1 MPTNSYHQER
11 TTMTEPP
18 PGCPVNHEWSPLD
31 DDYLADPYPTAK
43 RFGEECPVMFAAQLG
58 YVVVSRMEDIVT
70 VFTDP
75 DTYASVNVQDPVFP
89 LCPEAA
95 AVLGAADFDPVAVMS
110 NSSEP
115 DHGRIRVFSREG
127 FSNSRLRGL
136 EPYIVRRTHEL
147 IDRMLTMT
155 TPVELVGAFA
165 FPLPGETVFRLL
177 GFPETDDDMLKSW
190 CLDRKAFQWGHPT
203 PDQQCDIAEH
213 MVAYWRY
220 CREFTARRM
229 ADPADDFADEL
240 LAAHRLHPEQLS
252 YREVESIIY
261 GLSFAGHEAVTSL
274 IGNALL
280 CLLPRRDQ
288 WAELAADPRLV
299 GNAVEEVLR
308 FESSQISWRRLT
320 TRDTELGGVHVPS
333 GTPIL
338 LNFAAANHQPDIFP
352 EPHVFDIHRSNAS
365 RHISFGKGIHYCLGA
380 NLAKLELRIV
390 LESLSQRIPS
400 LRLAPGQAIH
410 RFPNITFRGPERLL
424 VEWSDT

>member
-1 MPTNSYHQER
+1 MPTHSYHQQR
-11 TTMTEPP
+11 TAMTEPP
-18 PGCPVNHEWSPLD
+18 PRCPVNHEWSPLD
-31 DDYLADPYPTAK
+31 DDFLADPYPIAR
-43 RFGEECPVMFAAQLG
+43 RFGEECPVMFAARLG
-58 YVVVSRMEDIVT
+58 YVVVSRMEDILA

-89 LCPEAA
+89 LSPEAA

-127 FSNSRLRGL
+127 FSNSRLRAL

-147 IDRMLTMT
+147 IDRMLTMAM
-155 TPVELVGAFA
+155 PVELVGAIA

-177 GFPETDDDMLKSW
+177 GFPESDDDMLKSW
-190 CLDRKAFQWGHPT
+190 CLDRKAFQWGQPT
-203 PDQQCDIAEH
+203 PDQQRDIAEH
-213 MVAYWRY
+213 MLAYWRY
-220 CREFTARRM
+220 CREFTAHRM
-229 ADPADDFADEL
+229 IEPADDFADEL

-261 GLSFAGHEAVTSL
+261 GLSFAGHEAVTAL

-288 WAELAADPRLV
+288 WGELVADPRLV

-308 FESSQISWRRLT
+308 FESSQVSWRRLA
-320 TRDTELGGVHVPS
+320 TRDTELGGVQIPS

-352 EPHVFDIHRSNAS
+352 EPQRFDIHRPNAA

-390 LESLSQRIPS
+390 LDALSQRIPS
-400 LRLAPGQAIH
+400 LRLAPGQEVS

-424 VEWSDT
+424 VEWDA